1 MFLLF
6 IKQTMNRPINLVRG
20 DRFLKQQRHFH
31 QVDGG
36 VGEIQSFCFLLI
48 LRDYRVTRRGRAHNR
63 GNSPTQRRADSKNRL
78 QAGHM
83 FRTQIEV
90 GKYQINRRLV
100 NQFRRQFGII
110 KF

>member
-48 LRDYRVTRRGRAHNR
+48 LRDYRVTRRGPCSQSREF
-63 GNSPTQRRADSKNRL
+63 ADPAPS
-78 QAGHM
+78 G
-83 FRTQIEV
+83 F
-90 GKYQINRRLV
+90 
-100 NQFRRQFGII
+100 
-110 KF
+110 